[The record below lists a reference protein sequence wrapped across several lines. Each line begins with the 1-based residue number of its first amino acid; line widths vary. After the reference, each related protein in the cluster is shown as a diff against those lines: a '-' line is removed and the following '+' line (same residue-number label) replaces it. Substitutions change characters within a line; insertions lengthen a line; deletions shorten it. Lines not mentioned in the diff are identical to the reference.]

1 MKKKVYFGISVI
13 LLLTILSVTTPIKA
27 ADYVNHSF
35 SEDHF
40 AIEVDLIGDG
50 DWANPKPETPDL
62 VRDLLDS
69 TATTSDSN
77 PDEDLNF
84 FMAYMNLSGI
94 ETAYSALEKMEYN
107 LTFGDLL
114 KPEVYDVIDAL
125 SSIKPE
131 YVDALEASI
140 FEINATAP
148 FQQLVQHYE
157 TPSFMG
163 SKDVF
168 VTNNFMCLV
177 AYSAGTGTDATKMDM
192 DDELYIGY
200 TFSVQ
205 QLIKAINDVLTTN
218 GSTYQIGDFNYK
230 SSFSGTPETGYK
242 FGIEYENMFVLWQ
255 KIDEPLKGVNIFGP
269 GFENYIKTSTNGIVF
284 GQNIAAATVLDY
296 ISYEYEFKTEETTDA
311 LGNDIV
317 LGTVTTHYDIGE
329 TNFLVLHED
338 TIPTA
343 SWNHTPFIAAPQYTF
358 NVPAGLA
365 GQTITGLPT
374 SIPSVV
380 QILMPNLAFYAFDD
394 AKSRILMQ
402 NGFGLT
408 VATATSTFGVDVSDP
423 TFDDNTG
430 SANPTIDMLMGDHT
444 FYFTNFT
451 GKANYKLLGL
461 QTLMGI
467 DPSVDRPV
475 LILPFTPIGW
485 AIKDN
490 AAKEYFRVEFE
501 LAYRFTKFVAEKL
514 SPAFTTYPGSA
525 SIYST
530 NMLYFTFTEFPE
542 WYGGEII
549 HDPAYSA
556 VAAMAAVG
564 ETTTEGTTEGPQTGT
579 SEPSGIP
586 GFEGIAALLALPP
599 LYMLHRK
606 RRR

>member
-13 LLLTILSVTTPIKA
+13 LLLTLLSFTTPIKA
-27 ADYVNHSF
+27 ADYANHSF

-40 AIEVDLIGDG
+40 AIEVDLIGAG
-50 DWANPKPETPDL
+50 NWANPTPEDPDL
-62 VRDLLDS
+62 VSDLLVS
-69 TATTSDSN
+69 TATTADRN
-77 PDEDLNF
+77 PNEDLDF
-84 FMAYMNLSGI
+84 FMAYMNSSGI
-94 ETAYSALEKMEYN
+94 ETAYSALEKMEFN

-114 KPEVYDVIDAL
+114 KPEVYDVISAL

-131 YVDALEASI
+131 YVEALEASI

-157 TPSFMG
+157 TPPFMG

-192 DDELYIGY
+192 EDELYIGY

-205 QLIKAINDVLTTN
+205 QLTKAINDVLTTN
-218 GSTYQIGDFNYK
+218 GSTYEIGDFNYK
-230 SSFSGTPETGYK
+230 PSFTKIADDEYK
-242 FGIEYENMFVLWQ
+242 FGIEYSNMFVLWQ
-255 KIDEPLKGVNIFGP
+255 KIDEPLKGINIFGP
-269 GFENYIKTSTNGIVF
+269 GFEAYMKTVTNGIVF

-296 ISYEYEFKTEETTDA
+296 VSYEYEFKTEETTDA

-329 TNFLVLHED
+329 TNFLVLRED

-343 SWNHTPFIAAPQYTF
+343 NWNHTPFLAAPQYTF
-358 NVPAGLA
+358 DVPAGLA
-365 GQTITGLPT
+365 GQTITGLPAG
-374 SIPSVV
+374 IPGAVT
-380 QILMPNLAFYAFDD
+380 IIMPNLSFYADDD
-394 AKSRILMQ
+394 AKARIHMQ

-408 VATATSTFGVDVSDP
+408 VATATSTFGVGVSDP
-423 TFDDNTG
+423 SFADNTG
-430 SANPTIDMLMGDHT
+430 SANPTLDMLMGGNT
-444 FYFTNFT
+444 FYYTNFT
-451 GKANYKLLGL
+451 GKANYKLKGL

-475 LILPFTPIGW
+475 IILPFTPIGW

-490 AAKEYFRVEFE
+490 VAKEYFRVEFE
-501 LAYRFTKFVAEKL
+501 LAYRFTKLVAGKL
-514 SPAFTTYPGSA
+514 SSAYTAYPGSA
-525 SIYST
+525 SIYMA

-564 ETTTEGTTEGPQTGT
+564 ETTTPGDTTGPTT
-579 SEPSGIP
+579 SSEPSGVP
-586 GFEGIAALLALPP
+586 GFEGIVALLALPP
-599 LYMLHRK
+599 LYTLYRK